1 MDELEAI
8 ILDVVYDKKIVLKE
22 KLIEIV
28 SLKVSV
34 EKNKIERKIQ
44 KLLDEHKIYRFE
56 ETYISLLGFGD
67 KLEENINEKLKCVI
81 SKDFLFKN
89 PLLDNG
95 RELCDNL
102 IFFNGVLIMIQAKTA
117 KYDSGG
123 GMFSDP
129 SEFNYENFEKF
140 SKKTFDEGSKQLKVS
155 INRVERND
163 FTLEAKNEKGKLIRI
178 NRQDIKRIHGVVVV
192 YFPLDETMFVI
203 KSNSGSDYHFKNI
216 ETPRQILTYDE
227 LLKLLLYF
235 STITD
240 LIDYLDKRGSFVL
253 DKRNRFIQEEDI
265 IALYYSSN
273 RTMNS
278 ENTSDEKYKESVVLY
293 TGFTEYLES
302 GELGLVEKFREK
314 ARNNH
319 SFPFH
324 EMAPR
329 QSFHSVHLKKHSGL
343 PTFLQSRELK
353 KQLYKKANLER
364 PRKYVDSL
372 IKDISEL
379 DHEGNTEF
387 LKELEKLRSFNR
399 RMLGETIADKINE
412 LEKSKKNKAYLFH
425 KIGVQCGV
433 VLCFLKEDE
442 EVGNFLINA
451 CATAKAKLN
460 LKKVFGMYT
469 ILKPERI
476 YGFVHDTKEY
486 SEEER
491 RKLLKYYGD
500 IWSEPKQ
507 KNFEEFN

>member
-67 KLEENINEKLKCVI
+67 KLEENINEKLKYVI

-302 GELGLVEKFREK
+302 GEL
-314 ARNNH
+314 
-319 SFPFH
+319 
-324 EMAPR
+324 
-329 QSFHSVHLKKHSGL
+329 
-343 PTFLQSRELK
+343 K

-476 YGFVHDTKEY
+476 YGFVHDAKEY